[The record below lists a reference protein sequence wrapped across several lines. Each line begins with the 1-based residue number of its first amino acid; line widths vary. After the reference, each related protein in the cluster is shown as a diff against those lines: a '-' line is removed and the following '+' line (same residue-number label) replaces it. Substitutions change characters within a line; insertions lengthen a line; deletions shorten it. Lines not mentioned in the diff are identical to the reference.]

1 MKTIKEGL
9 LENGIA
15 LKSYAQ
21 GTHRL
26 PCPVCSS
33 GRKNKNDPCLSVTI
47 DGDSAVY
54 YCHHCEASGQNFS
67 GKVSE
72 GFEPYKRKP
81 KVDYDKP
88 KTLQEVLNSNGILDW
103 FKGRGIE
110 AKTVNDFNIAQT
122 PKIFEGK
129 QRMFIA
135 FNYYR
140 DGELVSVKYR
150 RAVNVKPYG
159 YSQEKGCEQIFYGL
173 HLIQDQPKEII
184 ITEGEIDCMSV
195 YQATGKAALSVP
207 TGAKADYKNASEKGF
222 HFLEDQRELINGAE
236 RIVIMTDGDE
246 AGRGLANELSRRI
259 GRDKC
264 FRVRYP
270 EGCKDANDIL
280 LKLGSEAI
288 AEVITDAEAWPIRGV
303 HSVYDY
309 EAEVFEDYEGLSF
322 DPLTTGFDNLD
333 DYMKIVEGQ
342 MSIVTGI
349 PNSGKSEFLD
359 QILLNMARIHGWK
372 FGICSFENKPQHH
385 IRKFLEK
392 HIGAPFYSDGPTRRM
407 TKAEVSSGMEY
418 LNKYFKFIRYN
429 DWRDATPTI
438 DHILGQASMLVKRFG
453 IKGLVID
460 PYNELDRPL
469 DRETEYV
476 SLMLA
481 KVRQFAESHDCHV
494 WFVAHPKKMVT
505 MHEEEV
511 PVPTA
516 YDIAGSARW
525 ADKGDM
531 IWAVSRDRRDLS
543 KPVEVHIHKVRD
555 KYAGQ
560 VGCAYFHYDRLTG
573 RYTPAAPQ
581 IEQVQYGSM
590 PTGTEWYNQG

>member
-1 MKTIKEGL
+1 MKTISEGL
-9 LENGIA
+9 LEVGIR
-15 LKSYAQ
+15 LKSYNQ
-21 GTHRL
+21 GTHRTT
-26 PCPVCSS
+26 CPKCSPT
-33 GRKNKNDPCLSVTI
+33 RKNKNDPCLSVTI
-47 DGDSAVY
+47 DADSAVY
-54 YCHHCEASGQNFS
+54 FCHHCESEGNSFS

-72 GFEPYKRKP
+72 GFEKRSFVKKP
-81 KVDYDKP
+81 TFDKP
-88 KTLQEVLNSNGILDW
+88 KTVQVDLKTKAIFDW
-103 FKGRGIE
+103 FMGRGLRSE
-110 AKTVNDFNIAQT
+110 TV
-122 PKIFEGK
+122 
-129 QRMFIA
+129 QRFKVGQAERPFDGTKRLFIA

-140 DGELVSVKYR
+140 DDELISVKYR
-150 RAVNVKPYG
+150 RAVNEKPYG

-173 HLIQDQPKEII
+173 HLIDKEQSEIV
-184 ITEGEIDCMSV
+184 ITEGEIDAMSV
-195 YQATGKAALSVP
+195 YQATGKNVLSVP
-207 TGAKADYKNASEKGF
+207 TGAKVEYKNASDKGF
-222 HFLEDQRELINGAE
+222 HFLEDQRDLIDAAE

-270 EGCKDANDIL
+270 EGVKDANEAL
-280 LKLGSEAI
+280 LLYGVERLHQMI
-288 AEVITDAEAWPIRGV
+288 DDAEPWPIRGV
-303 HSVYDY
+303 HSVFDY
-309 EAEVFEDYEGLSF
+309 EAEVFEDYDGLSF
-322 DPLTTGFDNLD
+322 DPLSTGFANLD

-359 QILLNMARIHGWK
+359 QILLNMARDHGWK

-392 HIGAPFYSDGPTRRM
+392 YIGAPFYSDGPTRRM
-407 TKAEVSSGMEY
+407 TKHEVHNGMTY
-418 LNKYFKFIRYN
+418 LNKHFKFIRYN
-429 DWRDATPTI
+429 DWTVATPTI
-438 DHILGQASMLVKRFG
+438 DHILDQATTLVKRFG

-481 KVRQFAESHDCHV
+481 KVRQFAEANDVHV

-511 PVPTA
+511 PIPTA

-531 IWAVSRDRRDLS
+531 IWAVSRDRRNPQ

-560 VGCAYFHYDRLTG
+560 VGCAFFHYDRLTG
-573 RYTPAAPQ
+573 RYSPATAIDDPE
-581 IEQVQYGSM
+581 IMSHASAAWSG
-590 PTGTEWYNQG
+590 YN

>member
-1 MKTIKEGL
+1 MKTVSEGL
-9 LENGIA
+9 LEQGIR
-15 LKSYAQ
+15 LKSYGS
-21 GTHRL
+21 GTHRTT
-26 PCPVCSS
+26 CPKCSAS
-33 GRKNKNDPCLSVTI
+33 RKNKADPCLSVTI
-47 DGDSAVY
+47 DGDAAVY
-54 YCHHCEASGQNFS
+54 FCHHCESEGNQFS

-72 GFEPYKRKP
+72 KADDFKFAKKTTYE
-81 KVDYDKP
+81 KP
-88 KTLQEVLNSNGILDW
+88 KTVQEVLEVDAIMKW
-103 FKGRGIE
+103 FEGRGID
-110 AKTVNDFNIAQT
+110 AKTVAAFNIAQS
-122 PKIFEGK
+122 PKMFEGK

-140 DGELVSVKYR
+140 DEELVSVKYR
-150 RAVNVKPYG
+150 RAVNEKPYG

-173 HLIQDQPKEII
+173 HLVEPDQSEIV
-184 ITEGEIDCMSV
+184 ITEGEIDAMSV

-207 TGAKADYKNASEKGF
+207 TGAKAEYKHVNEKSF
-222 HFLEDQRELINGAE
+222 HFLEDQRALIDQAE
-236 RIVIMTDGDE
+236 RVIIMSDGDE

-264 FRVRYP
+264 VRVRYP
-270 EGCKDANDIL
+270 EGCKDANDVLLDFGEDIL
-280 LKLGSEAI
+280 CEI
-288 AEVITDAEAWPIRGV
+288 IEHAEAWPIRGV

-309 EAEVFEDYEGLSF
+309 EQEVFEDYEGLTF
-322 DPLTTGFDNLD
+322 DPLTTGFANLD

-359 QILLNMARIHGWK
+359 QIILNMTKIHGWK

-407 TKAEVSSGMEY
+407 SKSEISSGMEY

-429 DWRDATPTI
+429 DWREATPTI
-438 DHILGQASMLVKRFG
+438 DHILDQATLLVKRYG

-481 KVRQFAESHDCHV
+481 KVRQFAEANDCHV
-494 WFVAHPKKMVT
+494 WFVAHPKKMTT

-531 IWAVSRDRRDLS
+531 IWAVSRDRRDTS

-560 VGCAYFHYDRLTG
+560 VGCAFFHYDRLTG
-573 RYTPAAPQ
+573 RYSPAS
-581 IEQVQYGSM
+581 E
-590 PTGTEWYNQG
+590 PTENFQSNGAVSNGAWYNQD

>member
-1 MKTIKEGL
+1 
-9 LENGIA
+9 
-15 LKSYAQ
+15 
-21 GTHRL
+21 
-26 PCPVCSS
+26 
-33 GRKNKNDPCLSVTI
+33 
-47 DGDSAVY
+47 
-54 YCHHCEASGQNFS
+54 
-67 GKVSE
+67 
-72 GFEPYKRKP
+72 
-81 KVDYDKP
+81 
-88 KTLQEVLNSNGILDW
+88 
-103 FKGRGIE
+103 
-110 AKTVNDFNIAQT
+110 
-122 PKIFEGK
+122 
-129 QRMFIA
+129 
-135 FNYYR
+135 
-140 DGELVSVKYR
+140 
-150 RAVNVKPYG
+150 
-159 YSQEKGCEQIFYGL
+159 
-173 HLIQDQPKEII
+173 
-184 ITEGEIDCMSV
+184 
-195 YQATGKAALSVP
+195 
-207 TGAKADYKNASEKGF
+207 
-222 HFLEDQRELINGAE
+222 
-236 RIVIMTDGDE
+236 
-246 AGRGLANELSRRI
+246 
-259 GRDKC
+259 
-264 FRVRYP
+264 
-270 EGCKDANDIL
+270 
-280 LKLGSEAI
+280 
-288 AEVITDAEAWPIRGV
+288 
-303 HSVYDY
+303 
-309 EAEVFEDYEGLSF
+309 
-322 DPLTTGFDNLD
+322 
-333 DYMKIVEGQ
+333 

-359 QILLNMARIHGWK
+359 QILLNMARIHKWK

-438 DHILGQASMLVKRFG
+438 DHILGQASTLVKRHG

-476 SLMLA
+476 SMMLA

-543 KPVEVHIHKVRD
+543 RPVEVHIHKVRD

-573 RYTPAAPQ
+573 RYSPAVAPQ
-581 IEQVQYGSM
+581 IEANSSSS
-590 PTGTEWYNQG
+590 PSGTEWYNQG